1 MMRSTLLLVAAATA
15 LSACAMNGR
24 EPATNTYAADL
35 AEIRANCDARG
46 GVLVP
51 TGEGQGR
58 AALEYGCRITEA
70 SRIRSPG

>member
-1 MMRSTLLLVAAATA
+1 MMRFTLTVAAVASA
-15 LSACAMNGR
+15 LSACAMNGG

-58 AALEYGCRITEA
+58 ASLEYGCRITEA